1 MLRSK
6 ASLVAIASGVA
17 LAAVVVAF
25 VRVQAQQ
32 KAGRPTTLTALDYA
46 EIQQLNAHYAH
57 ALDSCADRGYEYAK
71 LYTPDGVFTNQK
83 GVRFEGR
90 ERLSEAAR
98 GGPKCRATANP
109 LSIGHIIV
117 NVMIEPSPEGAI
129 GTSVMFHAKVA
140 EEGTPGS
147 VGGGGKYYDTYVKTA
162 EGWRFKTRAYVEAPH
177 VEMIPAFAQASF
189 VEARAAR

>member
-1 MLRSK
+1 MLRSRK
-6 ASLVAIASGVA
+6 SLLGVVLSAALVAVVAA
-17 LAAVVVAF
+17 LAG
-25 VRVQAQQ
+25 VQAQQ
-32 KAGRPTTLTALDYA
+32 KAGKLTALDYA

-57 ALDSCADRGYEYAK
+57 ALDSCADRGYEYAR
-71 LYTPDGVFTNQK
+71 LYTADGIFTNQK

-117 NVMIEPSPEGAI
+117 NVMIEPSADGAV
-129 GTSVMFHAKVA
+129 GTSVMFHAKVT
-140 EEGTPGS
+140 EEGKPGS
-147 VGGGGKYYDTYVKTA
+147 VGSGGKYYDTYVKTSD
-162 EGWRFKTRAYVEAPH
+162 GWRFKTRAYVEAPH
-177 VEMIPAFAQASF
+177 LEMIPAFAQSSF